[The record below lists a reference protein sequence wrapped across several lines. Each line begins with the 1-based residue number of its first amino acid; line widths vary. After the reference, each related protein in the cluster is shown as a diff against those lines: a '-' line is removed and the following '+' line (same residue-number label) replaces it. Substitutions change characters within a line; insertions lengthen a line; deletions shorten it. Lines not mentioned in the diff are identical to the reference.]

1 MTPLQSFKK
10 LCVVGAQCCFTAD
23 WCLTPTTRTVTFVQ
37 TRKVA
42 FTHPFR
48 PGATSWLDFPK
59 AGEIEEVKPG
69 RFQIKVPGYESTAG
83 LLTYDFG
90 DTKPLDL
97 DRLDECAIQRLED
110 KV

>member
-1 MTPLQSFKK
+1 MSALQSFKK

-23 WCLTPTTRTVTFVQ
+23 WCPTPTTRTVTIRQ
-37 TRKVA
+37 TAKVA

-48 PGATSWLDFPK
+48 AGNSWLDFPK

-69 RFQIKVPGYESTAG
+69 RFQIKSYGDCH

-90 DTKPLDL
+90 TEARK
-97 DRLDECAIQRLED
+97 AAA
-110 KV
+110 